1 MTCHLPDK
9 WTSPEVASKIA
20 PYRGRGGDLNE
31 LVTTNAIMLTIQAGA
46 AGVAAWA
53 WRVKRPHMAAGPR
66 AVLTAAAV
74 TLGAAMAMTAA
85 ALLLT
90 APDLRGVAA
99 VVALAGLGFAAWRT
113 VQRRGRTTLTADAG
127 WTVVTA
133 PPPAPAAAPAASQWA
148 SATVRNIEAMEVTP

>member
-1 MTCHLPDK
+1 MEGL
-9 WTSPEVASKIA
+9 A
-20 PYRGRGGDLNE
+20 
-31 LVTTNAIMLTIQAGA
+31 TTNAIILAIQAGA
-46 AGVAAWA
+46 AGLAAWA

-66 AVLTAAAV
+66 ALLTAAAAA
-74 TLGAAMAMTAA
+74 LGAAMAMTTA
-85 ALLLT
+85 ALLMT

-99 VVALAGLGFAAWRT
+99 VIALAALGVATWRT

>member
-1 MTCHLPDK
+1 M
-9 WTSPEVASKIA
+9 ENIA
-20 PYRGRGGDLNE
+20 
-31 LVTTNAIMLTIQAGA
+31 TTNAIMLTIQAGA

-74 TLGAAMAMTAA
+74 TLGAAMTMTTA

-90 APDLRGVAA
+90 APDLRGIA
-99 VVALAGLGFAAWRT
+99 VVIALAALGFAAWRT
-113 VQRRGRTTLTADAG
+113 VQRRGRTTLTAESG

-133 PPPAPAAAPAASQWA
+133 PPPAPAAAPAASQWS

>member
-1 MTCHLPDK
+1 M
-9 WTSPEVASKIA
+9 ENIA
-20 PYRGRGGDLNE
+20 
-31 LVTTNAIMLTIQAGA
+31 TTNAIMLAIQAGA
-46 AGVAAWA
+46 AGGAALM
-53 WRVKRPHMAAGPR
+53 WRNRANMAAVPR
-66 AVLTAAAV
+66 SILTASAV
-74 TLGAAMAMTAA
+74 TLGAAMAMTTA

-133 PPPAPAAAPAASQWA
+133 PPPAPASAPAASQWA

>member
-1 MTCHLPDK
+1 MTCPLSDK

-46 AGVAAWA
+46 AGVTAWA
-53 WRVKRPHMAAGPR
+53 WRGRASMAAGPR
-66 AVLTAAAV
+66 AVLTAAAA

-113 VQRRGRTTLTADAG
+113 VQRRGRTTLTSEAG